1 MMAGAVGPRP
11 APTLRLLCLHG
22 RGTDGAGLERAME
35 EAQQQ
40 ANLPSVAFEFL
51 DAPYASGAPPSAPL
65 DDAPAGASARCWW
78 RERWNGDLGRV
89 DYEGA
94 ERSVAAA
101 SRATW
106 TIVSSAV
113 SCTPGCCRAAPPR
126 RKNVEPLESGHRWR
140 SHS

>member
-1 MMAGAVGPRP
+1 MAGAVGPRP

-78 RERWNGDLGRV
+78 RERWNDLR
-89 DYEGA
+89 A
-94 ERSVAAA
+94 RQRPCERAGQ
-101 SRATW
+101 SRQFGPT
-106 TIVSSAV
+106 
-113 SCTPGCCRAAPPR
+113 
-126 RKNVEPLESGHRWR
+126 
-140 SHS
+140 HSNKIY